1 MNKKLENRKSI
12 YYPIIF
18 FHFFCFYLVILYI
31 VTFPSSSS
39 SSSSSSP
46 IFLICVIVWQ
56 NARKENENEIIVGA
70 ENFRF
75 NWKIVLTLISA
86 HFLMIVGIQ

>member
-18 FHFFCFYLVILYI
+18 SHFFCFYLVILYI

-39 SSSSSSP
+39 SASSFSP

-56 NARKENENEIIVGA
+56 NARKEMKMKLLWEL